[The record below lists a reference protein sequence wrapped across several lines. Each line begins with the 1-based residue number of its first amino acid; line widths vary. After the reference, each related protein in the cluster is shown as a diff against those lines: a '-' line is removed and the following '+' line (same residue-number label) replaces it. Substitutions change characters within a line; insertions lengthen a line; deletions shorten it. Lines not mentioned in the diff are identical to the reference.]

1 MPSQHAPGCAIFRVT
16 LAATLGLAGLL
27 TPSAGAKETAKPL
40 PAKPLPTKT
49 AKRPGAPKAGAPL
62 PNVALRRPR
71 PPAAVPGSGL
81 SNPID
86 LFLQAQLTSAG
97 VDLGRPVSDAV
108 YARRV
113 YLDLVGLPPPPAEL
127 DAFRADS
134 RPDKRTLLVRRL
146 LERRE
151 DYAVNWL
158 AFWNDLLRNEYRGT
172 GYIDDGRR
180 QITRWLFRALYDNQP
195 YDRFVHELVSPVPG
209 SEGFVKGIEWRGVV
223 NASQRREMQ
232 AAQTTAQVFLGTNL
246 KCASCHDSFVSQW
259 TLADSHGLAAVF
271 ADGPLDVYR
280 CDKATGDHAR
290 AKFLFP
296 EAGPIDPNAPRAV
309 RMKQLADRITDPKN
323 GRLPKTVVNRYW
335 ARLLGR
341 GLIEPLDN
349 MEQEAWQPDLLDWL
363 AADLVD
369 YGYDLKHT
377 LEVICTSRTYQ
388 LPSVGEPRPDETAPS
403 FRGPSVRRM
412 TSEQFID
419 AVSDLTGVWPKP
431 TGDLLKMDGRGQGGQ
446 LGAVR
451 DVVTAEQK
459 AASEKPAHAKPAE
472 AHSPPAPHVRAA
484 LAMDNALSRAL
495 GRPNREQVVT
505 RRDSLATMLQA
516 LELVNGTTLD
526 GILNRGAGQWIKSAD
541 NDSRKIVERA
551 YRTALG
557 RRPTDS
563 EQTTAATVVGTPPSS
578 EGVHDLL
585 WMVVMLPE
593 FQLIE

>member
-1 MPSQHAPGCAIFRVT
+1 M
-16 LAATLGLAGLL
+16 LAAALAALAFL
-27 TPSAGAKETAKPL
+27 PSDATAAGNAVSAAAKNS
-40 PAKPLPTKT
+40 
-49 AKRPGAPKAGAPL
+49 KRPAVQKSSASP
-62 PNVALRRPR
+62 PNVELRRPR
-71 PPAAVPGSGL
+71 LPAAAPGSGL

-86 LFLQAQLTSAG
+86 LLLQGRLKSAG
-97 VDLGRPVSDAV
+97 VDLGHPVPDAV
-108 YARRV
+108 FARRV
-113 YLDLVGLPPPPAEL
+113 YLDLVGLLPPPSEL
-127 DAFRADS
+127 DAFCAES
-134 RPDKRTLLVRRL
+134 RPEKRTLLVRRL
-146 LERRE
+146 LARRE
-151 DYAVNWL
+151 DYAVHWL

-172 GYIDDGRR
+172 GFIDDGRR
-180 QITRWLFRALYDNQP
+180 QITRWLFRALYDNLP

-271 ADGPLDVYR
+271 ADKPLDIYR
-280 CDKATGDHAR
+280 CDKATGQHAR
-290 AKFLFP
+290 ARFLFP
-296 EAGPIDPNAPRAV
+296 QLGTIDADAPRPT
-309 RMKQLADRITDPKN
+309 RMKQLADRITGPKD
-323 GRLPKTVVNRYW
+323 GRLAATVVNRYW
-335 ARLLGR
+335 ARLMGR

-349 MEQEAWQPDLLDWL
+349 MEQAAWHPDLLDWL
-363 AADLVD
+363 AADFVD
-369 YGYDLKHT
+369 HGYDLKHT

-388 LPSVGEPRPDETAPS
+388 LPSVGEPRPDEAARP
-403 FRGPSVRRM
+403 FHGPSVRRM
-412 TSEQFID
+412 TAEQFID
-419 AVSDLTGVWPKP
+419 AVADLTGIWQAP
-431 TGDLLKMDGRGQGGQ
+431 TGELLKMDGRGQGGQ
-446 LGAVR
+446 VGAVR
-451 DVVTAEQK
+451 DVLAAEGG
-459 AASEKPAHAKPAE
+459 ASAEGRVASGAPHASRASGFLSPLATR
-472 AHSPPAPHVRAA
+472 HSPLPHVRAA

-505 RRDSLATMLQA
+505 RRDSLATMLEA

-526 GILNRGAGQWIKSAD
+526 GVLNRGAAEWVKQGETD
-541 NDSRKIVERA
+541 PRKIVERA

-563 EQTTAATVVGTPPSS
+563 EQKTAALVVGTPPTP

>member
-1 MPSQHAPGCAIFRVT
+1 MPVRAIGHFFFCVT
-16 LAATLGLAGLL
+16 LAVAFSAADSTHAANGEKNNPQPAAAKSSKLVSTKKGPAT
-27 TPSAGAKETAKPL
+27 
-40 PAKPLPTKT
+40 
-49 AKRPGAPKAGAPL
+49 L
-62 PNVALRRPR
+62 PNVEVRRPR
-71 PPAAVPGSGL
+71 VPAAVPGSGL
-81 SNPID
+81 SNPVD
-86 LFLQAQLTSAG
+86 LLLQGRLKSAG
-97 VDLGRPVSDAV
+97 ADLSHPVSDGV
-108 YARRV
+108 FARRV
-113 YLDLVGLPPPPAEL
+113 YLDLIGLLPPAGEL
-127 DAFRADS
+127 DAFRADTH
-134 RPDKRTLLVRRL
+134 PDKRIRLVRQL

-151 DYAVNWL
+151 DYAVHWL

-172 GYIDDGRR
+172 GFIDDGRR
-180 QITRWLFRALYDNQP
+180 QITRWLFRALYDNER

-246 KCASCHDSFVSQW
+246 KCASCHDSFTNQW
-259 TLADSHGLAAVF
+259 TLADSHGMAAVF
-271 ADGPLDVYR
+271 ADGPFSVYR

-296 EAGPIDPNAPRAV
+296 EVGPIDPNAPRAE

-349 MEQEAWQPDLLDWL
+349 MEKEASNPELLDWL
-363 AADLVD
+363 AADFVD
-369 YGYDLKHT
+369 HGYDLKHL
-377 LEVICTSRTYQ
+377 LETICTSRTYQ
-388 LPSVGEPRPDETAPS
+388 LPAVGEPRPDETAS
-403 FRGPSVRRM
+403 EFRGPLVRRM
-412 TSEQFID
+412 TAEQFID
-419 AVSDLTGVWPKP
+419 AVSEVTGIWPKP
-431 TGDLLKMDGRGQGGQ
+431 TRDLLKIDGRGQGGQ
-446 LGAVR
+446 VGAVS
-451 DVVTAEQK
+451 DVLHP
-459 AASEKPAHAKPAE
+459 KPAATSKQVDAKETKPA
-472 AHSPPAPHVRAA
+472 PPAIRVRAA

-526 GILNRGAGQWIKSAD
+526 GILNRGGQQWIAD
-541 NDSRKIVERA
+541 GDKDAGKIIERT

-557 RRPTDS
+557 RSPS
-563 EQTTAATVVGTPPSS
+563 AIEQKTALGVVGVPASPD
-578 EGVHDLL
+578 GIHDLL
-585 WMVVMLPE
+585 WMIVMLPE